1 MPLTVDEVVT
11 IDVGAAGSRSEPTS
25 CRLRVYEWIAG
36 RASVVI
42 VSELAQNQGLSVTN
56 AAEQIWRAVAQ
67 RLDTA
72 RFTLIEHY
80 GPDASA
86 GAMRHHE
93 TFDVVTVDPAGH
105 PSWRSISR
113 REVRALTGESGWL

>member
-11 IDVGAAGSRSEPTS
+11 IDVGAAGSHSAPTT

-36 RASVVI
+36 RPPVVV
-42 VSELAQNQGLSVTN
+42 VSELTQNQGLSVTN
-56 AAEQIWRAVAQ
+56 AAEHIWRAVAQ
-67 RLDTA
+67 RLDTT

-80 GPDASA
+80 GPDACA

-93 TFDVVTVDPAGH
+93 TFDVVTVGVGGH

-113 REVRALTGESGWL
+113 SEVRALTGEAGWL